1 MNNLGIKAFIIFV
14 EILFFAIP
22 LGLLLLL
29 FHARARAGSGLYL
42 VLKTFMLTSYATFL
56 SLVVYQLGKM
66 IGYNELVLWVSV
78 SISVLLGV
86 EIAFWQLTKMKE
98 GGSEIA
104 KKILDA

>member
-1 MNNLGIKAFIIFV
+1 VNNLGIKAFIIFV

-22 LGLLLLL
+22 MGLLLLL
-29 FHARARAGSGLYL
+29 FHARAKAGSGLYL
-42 VLKTFMLTSYATFL
+42 VLKTFMLTTYATLL
-56 SLVVYQLGKM
+56 SLTVYQLGNM
-66 IGYNELVLWVSV
+66 IGYSGLALWVSV

-86 EIAFWQLTKMKE
+86 EIAYWQLTKMRQ